1 MDLHALARE
10 IESRWREMAGF
21 SRMSRGGSDS
31 NTCSALKALERLC
44 EARGVDV
51 RGGVRD
57 LERWARGARGVLGDL
72 ERPRRVPG
80 EIVCPY
86 CSGGLRMLA
95 GRGVVFCVN
104 PGCRTPAGGRAIAQM
119 DWMPETGTVGL
130 VWAELGG

>member
-10 IESRWREMAGF
+10 VEARWREMAGF
-21 SRMSRGGSDS
+21 SAAVRGGSDS
-31 NTCSALKALERLC
+31 NTCSALEALERLC

-51 RGGVRD
+51 RGGVAD
-57 LERWARGARGVLGDL
+57 LERWMLGARVILGDL

-80 EIVCPY
+80 EVICPF
-86 CSGGLRMLA
+86 CGGGLRMLA

-104 PGCRTPAGGRAIAQM
+104 PGCRDASGGRPVAQM
-119 DWMPETGTVGL
+119 EWIADSGSVGL